1 MSAIPPS
8 KELPKCT
15 RTSVIDHIFKRK
27 YGLTLTQTI
36 VISYLLMLKNWAT
49 CMDGYFILTTHKI
62 EDDLIL
68 GTKTIEACF
77 TQLKKLGLVETKLLK
92 VDEWYSNANFRAVRI
107 TKLGKEYNL
116 SHPKPKEHQLI
127 LELQTKNAELEHQNR
142 TLIMQI
148 EATEKKSTTP
158 KKLEA
163 EKSLKNRGDTNITHK
178 GNKINNLEAFKKK
191 TVYDFSKSG

>member
-1 MSAIPPS
+1 
-8 KELPKCT
+8 
-15 RTSVIDHIFKRK
+15 
-27 YGLTLTQTI
+27 
-36 VISYLLMLKNWAT
+36 
-49 CMDGYFILTTHKI
+49 MDGYFILTTHKI

-148 EATEKKSTTP
+148 EASQQP
-158 KKLEA
+158 
-163 EKSLKNRGDTNITHK
+163 LKN
-178 GNKINNLEAFKKK
+178 
-191 TVYDFSKSG
+191 